1 MILFIDYM
9 LPWRFEAEVLSIL
22 PAPYYTPRVMA
33 ADAINLA
40 TLSAEIQEILSE
52 NSHLKYL
59 SETGKVCYI
68 THTQ

>member
-1 MILFIDYM
+1 
-9 LPWRFEAEVLSIL
+9 
-22 PAPYYTPRVMA
+22 MA